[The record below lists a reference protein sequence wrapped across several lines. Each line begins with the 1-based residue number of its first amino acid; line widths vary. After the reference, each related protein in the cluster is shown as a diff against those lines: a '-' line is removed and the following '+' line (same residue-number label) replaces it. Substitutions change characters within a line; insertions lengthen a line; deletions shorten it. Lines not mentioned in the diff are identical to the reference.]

1 MKLVINRDY
10 GVFHIEPTIA
20 EELHV
25 DPYDT
30 DARYNPRLI
39 EAVEKLGTERASGY
53 CGCLK
58 VVELPDNTTDHYI
71 DEYDGFETV
80 YYVVDGKIHII

>member
-1 MKLVINRDY
+1 MKMVINQDY
-10 GVFHIEPTIA
+10 GVFHIDPSVA
-20 EELHV
+20 ETLNI
-25 DPYDT
+25 DPWDT

-53 CGCLK
+53 CGSLV

-71 DEYDGFETV
+71 EEYDGLEIV

>member
-1 MKLVINRDY
+1 MKIVVNRDY
-10 GVFHIEPTIA
+10 GVFHIDSAVA
-20 EELHV
+20 EELNV
-25 DPYDT
+25 DAYDT
-30 DARYNPRLI
+30 AARYNPQLI

-80 YYVVDGKIHII
+80 YYVVDGKIHIL

>member
-1 MKLVINRDY
+1 MKMVINQDY
-10 GVFHIEPTIA
+10 GVFHINPAVA
-20 EELHV
+20 EELNI
-25 DPYDT
+25 DPWDT

-71 DEYDGFETV
+71 EEYDGLEIV
-80 YYVVDGKIHII
+80 YYVVDGKIYII